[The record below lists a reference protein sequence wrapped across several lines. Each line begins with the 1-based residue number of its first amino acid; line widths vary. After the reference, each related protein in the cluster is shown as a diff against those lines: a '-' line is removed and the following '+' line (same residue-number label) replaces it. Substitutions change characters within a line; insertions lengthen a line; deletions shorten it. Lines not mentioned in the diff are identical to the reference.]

1 MPTDKVQT
9 GIRFDE
15 DVLRKITF
23 IAKRNK
29 RSLNAQL
36 EFIAQQCI
44 EEYEKLNGRII
55 IESNEEN
62 S

>member
-1 MPTDKVQT
+1 MATDKIQT

-15 DVLRKITF
+15 DMLQKIAY
-23 IAKRNK
+23 IAKQNR

-44 EEYEKLNGRII
+44 KEYEKENGKII
-55 IESNEEN
+55 LSDFKDY
-62 S
+62 